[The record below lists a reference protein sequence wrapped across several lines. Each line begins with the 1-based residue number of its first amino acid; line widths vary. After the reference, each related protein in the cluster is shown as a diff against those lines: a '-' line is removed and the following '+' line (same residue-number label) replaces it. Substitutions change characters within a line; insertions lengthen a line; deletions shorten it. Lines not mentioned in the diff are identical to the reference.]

1 MWSSFNQL
9 FQVDDQTVSLI
20 LFPIKSRVLKHWS
33 SDFFAQ
39 NMSPFLNIFWISW
52 FTIFFPPLTPLWLL
66 MALVVFEKS
75 THYNMI
81 IFKVLKNL
89 TRFEIAGPFVKFSK
103 SIRKYSKLPTLGRLE
118 IFGRNRDAIKSCI
131 WLNSVGD
138 RSLEM
143 SRSSVWENNITL
155 FWLFL
160 NLWISLGEGISP
172 TASCCSKQEESWKE
186 LAQKF

>member
-1 MWSSFNQL
+1 
-9 FQVDDQTVSLI
+9 
-20 LFPIKSRVLKHWS
+20 
-33 SDFFAQ
+33 
-39 NMSPFLNIFWISW
+39 MSPFLNIFCISW
-52 FTIFFPPLTPLWLL
+52 FTIFFPPLWLL

-75 THYNMI
+75 THYNMT

-89 TRFEIAGPFVKFSK
+89 TRFKIAGLFVKFSK
-103 SIRKYSKLPTLGRLE
+103 FLRKYSKLPALSRLE
-118 IFGRNRDAIKSCI
+118 IFGRNRDAIKGCI

-155 FWLFL
+155 FCLFL